1 MALRSSLTL
10 WLWGGQAGSLR
21 TWGEPGTHLHT
32 QSPSQELGS
41 PPPRAPQG
49 CALQSSSGPAWQ
61 GRWGGHA
68 EGRAAQ
74 EDFAVGLSGRP
85 WKAPSSVEAAAGC
98 PCVWCPP
105 ASALLLRGRLWL
117 RHDPPQ
123 LTATPRPP
131 SSERAPLSSRDPRR
145 RHSCQPCALL
155 RPPPISPRGALSSPV
170 QHLRGCQSP
179 GLGASIHCPAP
190 HETEASG
197 PRPPVPPST
206 PGEVLGRR

>member
-1 MALRSSLTL
+1 MGRA
-10 WLWGGQAGSLR
+10 GGESEDLG
-21 TWGEPGTHLHT
+21 G
-32 QSPSQELGS
+32 SQERTSTPS
-41 PPPRAPQG
+41 PPPRSSAPR
-49 CALQSSSGPAWQ
+49 LP
-61 GRWGGHA
+61 GHPKA
-68 EGRAAQ
+68 VLSRAA
-74 EDFAVGLSGRP
+74 AVRLGRGGGAGTLRAGRPRRTSPWDSLAGRP

-123 LTATPRPP
+123 LTATPRRPP
-131 SSERAPLSSRDPRR
+131 SPERAPLSSRDPRR